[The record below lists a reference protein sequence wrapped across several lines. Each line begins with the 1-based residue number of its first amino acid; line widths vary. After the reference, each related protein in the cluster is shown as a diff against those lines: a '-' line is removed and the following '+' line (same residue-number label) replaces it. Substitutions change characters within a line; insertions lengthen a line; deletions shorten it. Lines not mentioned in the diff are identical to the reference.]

1 MQFIVWSRLFNF
13 LTQIMMPLLIILKLV
28 KAISKAGVKKVLH
41 LRSIG
46 AHLDYGTGIIL
57 GHHSGENVLKQL
69 PIYFDANLNYL
80 TVFCFTL

>member
-1 MQFIVWSRLFNF
+1 MVSPVQFFDPNYDAVINYS
-13 LTQIMMPLLIILKLV
+13 QIGKSNCE
-28 KAISKAGVKKVLH
+28 AISKACVKKVLH